1 MDHGQLTFPPMRIQT
16 SLLLALLTFP
26 AIARADFTFVHVTDS
41 HVSLTEVDDGN
52 AQKDAAA
59 FREIAA
65 LNPRPAFVAHTGDV
79 CETATPREYAVWQKT
94 LKELGDIPIHIA
106 PGNHDVRWNP
116 LGKEGYQLGTKQ
128 PLYHSWDYQN
138 VHFVLLDPTVLLQH
152 WGHFSR
158 AQLDWLK
165 ADLAKAGTEKPV
177 VIGFHHWVG
186 RESVQVDNE
195 QELLDLVAPYNVVL
209 WLQGHGHADLR
220 WNINGAPA
228 IMAKGLYQGSYHLIE
243 VTKDTMKVKRRSLG
257 KAAGGEEI
265 LQDKTVPKGQKVVWT
280 DLFTIPLTRR
290 PAPKWSANATATESG
305 IRLTGSAE
313 LGEVKQLDLAKP
325 RLGLGKI
332 EWRLDGGKFNAL
344 DGLEFNVPADG
355 LLPGQHL
362 VTFQLTT
369 PDGRQYQKPAHV
381 TIPGNITPAW
391 STNAGGAI
399 QSHLVRAN
407 DALYVTTMGNDLT
420 VLDPATGKEH
430 WRFTAGDAIFSTPW
444 ITADTA
450 YLASADHN
458 VYAIDLKT
466 HQPRWKFNTQG
477 AVFAG
482 PALAQGI
489 VCVGSVDTIIYGLDA
504 ATGQEKWRVK
514 GNNMYQSNTAT
525 DGNRFFVGGW
535 DNTFRAIDA
544 RTGHV
549 AWEKKIGRAPSGSIS
564 FYYSPAISSPAVGD
578 GLVYVT
584 TNDGVLHAFNTTTG
598 DEAWSYDGKKL
609 GYSSPLYHDGKVFCA
624 IGDEGK
630 TFAWDARTGKR
641 LWETTVS
648 HVIYDSSFTHSNGHL
663 YIGSVD
669 GTFNAIDENTG
680 KLQYQYRL
688 GPGHVFA
695 SPTADD
701 TRVYIG
707 SLSGQVTAFPT
718 K

>member
-1 MDHGQLTFPPMRIQT
+1 MT
-16 SLLLALLTFP
+16 SPLNTRLRRSVVAALALILAP
-26 AIARADFTFVHVTDS
+26 LAARADFTFVHITDT
-41 HVSLTEVDDGN
+41 HVSLTEVDNGN
-52 AQKDAAA
+52 ADKDAHA

-65 LNPRPAFVAHTGDV
+65 LTPKPAFVAHTGDV
-79 CETATPREYAVWQKT
+79 CETATPREYEIWQKT
-94 LKELGDIPIHIA
+94 LKNLGDIPLHAA

-116 LGKEGYQLGTKQ
+116 LGKEGYQLGTRQ
-128 PLYHSWDYQN
+128 PLFQSWDHQN

-165 ADLAKAGTEKPV
+165 ADLDKVGPDKPV

-209 WLQGHGHADLR
+209 WLQGHGHSDVG

-243 VTKDTMKVKRRSLG
+243 VTKDTMKVKRRHLG
-257 KAAGGEEI
+257 KAAGGNEI
-265 LQDKTVPKGQKVVWT
+265 LRDKSVPQGQKIVWT
-280 DLFTIPLTRR
+280 DLLTIPLAKKH
-290 PAPKWSANATATESG
+290 PLNWNATSKVDADAAVVTATVSDPNLRKVEYQLNGARYAEMAKQGGDTYTAS
-305 IRLTGSAE
+305 IPASSLT
-313 LGEVKQLDLAKP
+313 
-325 RLGLGKI
+325 
-332 EWRLDGGKFNAL
+332 
-344 DGLEFNVPADG
+344 
-355 LLPGQHL
+355 PGQQN
-362 VTFQLTT
+362 VTLQVTLA
-369 PDGRQYQKPAHV
+369 DGRQYQKHAPF
-381 TIPGNITPAW
+381 TLPGNITPTW
-391 STNAGGAI
+391 SANAGGAI

-407 DALYVTTMGNDLT
+407 DSLYITTMGNDLA
-420 VLDPATGKEH
+420 VLDPATGKEQ
-430 WRFTAGDAIFSTPW
+430 WRFTAGDSIFSTPW

-458 VYAIDLKT
+458 VYAIDLKS
-466 HQPRWKFNTQG
+466 HQLRWKFKTQG

-482 PALAQGI
+482 PALAQGVI
-489 VCVGSVDTIIYGLDA
+489 CVGSVDTHIYGLDA

-525 DGNRFFVGGW
+525 DGQRFFVGGW

-544 RTGHV
+544 KSGKV
-549 AWEKKIGRAPSGSIS
+549 AWQKKIGRAPSGSIS

-630 TFAWDARTGKR
+630 TFAWDAKTGKQ
-641 LWETTVS
+641 LWETSVS

-663 YIGSVD
+663 YIGSVN
-669 GTFNAIDENTG
+669 GTLNCLDEQTG

-695 SPTADD
+695 TPTADND
-701 TRVYIG
+701 RVYIG
-707 SLSGQVTAFPT
+707 SLSGNVTAFPT